1 MPKRSGS
8 RLLLAGDVG
17 GTKTAISLFEAR
29 APGPRLVREASF
41 HSGEFESLQAVV
53 RRFLGAGP
61 PVRVAAACFGVAG
74 PVVDG
79 RCVTT
84 NLPWQVDEQ
93 GLGRAIPAPRVRLL
107 NDLEAAAHGVLTLP
121 PRDLERLQGGKAR
134 KGNMVLIAAG
144 TGLGEAMLV
153 WDGARHRVV
162 PSEGGHADFA
172 PRSDLE
178 VDLLR
183 FLRKEF
189 GRVSYERV
197 LSGPG
202 LHNIYRF
209 LRETGYAPEP
219 VWLTDRLRIGN
230 PAAVISEVA
239 LAGGHPLCVTALELF
254 VSIYGSEAGNLALKA
269 LAVGG
274 VFVGGGIAP
283 KIRAKL
289 TDGTFLA
296 ASADKGRYRD
306 LMASIPVR
314 LVLNPQAPLLGA
326 AHVAR
331 DLLRPRHLGSG
342 RPGGQT

>member
-1 MPKRSGS
+1 MAMPGRSRK

-17 GTKTAISLFEAR
+17 GTKTALAIFEAR
-29 APGPRLVREASF
+29 APGPRLVREAVFS
-41 HSGEFESLQAVV
+41 SAEFESLEAAVARFV
-53 RRFLGAGP
+53 RAGP
-61 PVRVAAACFGVAG
+61 SVRIAAACFGVAG

-84 NLPWQVDEQ
+84 NLPWQVDERRLAK
-93 GLGRAIPAPRVRLL
+93 GIPVPLVRLL

-121 PRDLERLQGGKAR
+121 PRDLDRIQRGKGR

-144 TGLGEAMLV
+144 TGLGEAILL
-153 WDGARHRVV
+153 WDGSRHRVV

-178 VDLLR
+178 MDLLR

-189 GRVSYERV
+189 GHVSYERV

-209 LRETGYAPEP
+209 LRDTGQAPEP
-219 VWLTDRLRIGN
+219 PWLADRLRNGD
-230 PAAVISEVA
+230 PAAIISEVA
-239 LAGGHPLCVTALELF
+239 LAGGHPLCMSALDLF
-254 VSIYGSEAGNLALKA
+254 VSVYGSEAGNLALKA

-283 KIRAKL
+283 KIQAKL
-289 TDGTFLA
+289 VGGSFLA
-296 ASADKGRYRD
+296 AFSDKGRYAS
-306 LMASIPVR
+306 LLGSIPVR
-314 LVLNPQAPLLGA
+314 LVLNPRAPLLGA
-326 AHVAR
+326 AQVASE
-331 DLLRPRHLGSG
+331 LLRG
-342 RPGGQT
+342 R

>member
-1 MPKRSGS
+1 M
-8 RLLLAGDVG
+8 LAGDVG
-17 GTKTAISLFEAR
+17 GTKTAVSLFEAR
-29 APGPRLVREASF
+29 TAGPRVVREAAFPSA
-41 HSGEFESLQAVV
+41 EFESLETVV

-79 RCVTT
+79 RCITT
-84 NLPWQVDEQ
+84 NLPWQVDEH
-93 GLGRAIPAPRVRLL
+93 GLAKAIPTPRVRLL

-121 PRDLERLQGGKAR
+121 PRGFDRIQRGKAR

-144 TGLGEAMLV
+144 TGLGEAILV
-153 WDGARHRVV
+153 WDGSRHRVV

-178 VDLLR
+178 MDLLR

-189 GRVSYERV
+189 GHVSYERV

-209 LRETGYAPEP
+209 LRDTGYAPEP
-219 VWLTDRLRIGN
+219 SWLAERVRTGDPG
-230 PAAVISEVA
+230 AVISEVG
-239 LAGGHPLCVTALELF
+239 LAGGHPLCMTALDLF
-254 VSIYGSEAGNLALKA
+254 VSLYGSEAGNLALKA

-289 TDGTFLA
+289 TDGAFLA
-296 ASADKGRYRD
+296 AFADKGRYRD
-306 LMASIPVR
+306 LMAAIPVR
-314 LVLNPQAPLLGA
+314 LVLNPRAPLLGA

-331 DLLRPRHLGSG
+331 DLLRPR
-342 RPGGQT
+342 